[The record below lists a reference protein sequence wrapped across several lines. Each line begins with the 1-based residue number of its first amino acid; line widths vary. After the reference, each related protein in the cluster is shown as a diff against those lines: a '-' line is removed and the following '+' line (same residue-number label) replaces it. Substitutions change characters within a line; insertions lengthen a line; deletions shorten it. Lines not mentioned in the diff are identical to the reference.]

1 MADRQVDALEVQHRI
16 AEELRQIL
24 LFPCPG
30 NTGCQRTLNME
41 GRDVQILVWCR
52 DHIIRWVVCFMCTLC
67 VVGMTSFALLIWLV
81 ISLVPSCCSQY
92 FANIALFENICR
104 DAKSRA
110 CNLGCE
116 SRLGPC
122 KVGGE
127 VILASNFRYTAVAI
141 DIFSC
146 LYASSSPASTYQQH
160 VILMCDRNEQLT
172 CDRPLLEWV
181 TVVHLGYLLNA
192 FLI

>member
-24 LFPCPG
+24 LSKWFPCPG

-41 GRDVQILVWCR
+41 VRDVQILVWCR

-104 DAKSRA
+104 DANPEHATWAVNQGWAHARWAEKSFLQATFAISLWQLTSFRA
-110 CNLGCE
+110 CM
-116 SRLGPC
+116 P
-122 KVGGE
+122 VPPQP
-127 VILASNFRYTAVAI
+127 AHT
-141 DIFSC
+141 
-146 LYASSSPASTYQQH
+146 SSMSY
-160 VILMCDRNEQLT
+160 
-172 CDRPLLEWV
+172 
-181 TVVHLGYLLNA
+181 
-192 FLI
+192 